1 VGRGRLVPCYGWRCG
16 GTIAAAVAVIFDP
29 SVPAQW
35 TLVAVLIVLALT
47 LGAVAKSANISGV
60 IFTLD
65 SSHLQ
70 TCDPTHGLR

>member
-1 VGRGRLVPCYGWRCG
+1 
-16 GTIAAAVAVIFDP
+16 VIFDP
-29 SVPAQW
+29 SAPAQRI
-35 TLVAVLIVLALT
+35 LVAVLIVLALT

-70 TCDPTHGLR
+70 TV